1 MVSDKV
7 SVCWNCVF
15 ISLPFPEPSTTLGIL
30 NVYSKKRMKERR
42 EGWMN
47 VSSLAVKINI
57 MITWLLNN
65 ELALWLACSG
75 DHRVRTVARTEFLS
89 WRGPQLSV
97 VKTSSLGDL
106 ALRSTTPSSL
116 NIHLAISFLPCP
128 RVFTWNSPWRN
139 QCPTFSL
146 YQDDSY
152 MSGWDSETEMQAK
165 MGLVQER
172 EETDRPGSQENFVS
186 YLLSQNS
193 FTFYE
198 A

>member
-1 MVSDKV
+1 M

-15 ISLPFPEPSTTLGIL
+15 ISLPFPESSTTLGIL

-97 VKTSSLGDL
+97 VKSSSLGHL
-106 ALRSTTPSSL
+106 ALRSATPSSL
-116 NIHLAISFLPCP
+116 NMWLSTSFLPCP

-152 MSGWDSETEMQAK
+152 MSDETVRQRCRQRW
-165 MGLVQER
+165 GLYRKGKKPIDPDHRKILFLISSVR
-172 EETDRPGSQENFVS
+172 I
-186 YLLSQNS
+186 LLPFMRLSL
-193 FTFYE
+193 
-198 A
+198 